1 MANSAHF
8 LAITFSPILLSVC
21 GCTFTESPPA
31 ARNAMSTDHVAVM
44 ERWGAHCN
52 DRLLATEFSLDRAPE
67 FAVGKERLGRIDEVI
82 EEVRGGYGG
91 TLVCEPQNDDLDSA
105 AFLAHY
111 LRAFGDPVN
120 FTAYDYQFERILSR
134 LSATPSVL
142 ADPQLDWDIW
152 RAYLLYEN
160 TVAIVGDSYKAGP
173 YGRFVRHD
181 LDGAKNLLWMHLSN
195 NADAIRASHTRQKW
209 WIDQLTRGLRAP
221 GGRPMRRWYLLQL
234 VSLSDTKTAALL
246 KDEARSGEERMWPTR
261 RPDPFDPFVH
271 LSWDDLEADESPELP
286 PFSEVI
292 AQLAES
298 QSLTAV
304 LWGIDPSQQPRTAA
318 VETNLALRMTQYAP
332 GVILCQE
339 SWSEK
344 PHEFSV
350 HFTRPVGQ
358 RSRHSNVSF
367 PLYDS
372 RDGVFFFTYKAKLYV
387 WPKAQ
392 MDDGVIQMLHL
403 SGLID
408 DATHAR
414 FLAEGFQKLS
424 VQEL

>member
-1 MANSAHF
+1 M
-8 LAITFSPILLSVC
+8 
-21 GCTFTESPPA
+21 G
-31 ARNAMSTDHVAVM
+31 AR
-44 ERWGAHCN
+44 CN
-52 DRLLATEFSLDRAPE
+52 DKLLATEFALDRAPQ
-67 FAVGKERLGRIDEVI
+67 FAVSDHRLVRINEVI

-91 TLVCEPQNDDLDSA
+91 TLVCEPRDDDLDSP

-120 FTAYDYQFERILSR
+120 FSSYDYQFDRILAR

-142 ADPQLDWDIW
+142 ADPRLDWDIW

-160 TVAIVGDSYKAGP
+160 TVAIVGDSYKAGQ
-173 YGRFVRHD
+173 YGRFLRHD
-181 LDGAKNLLWMHLSN
+181 LDGAKNLLWMYLSN

-209 WIDQLTRGLRAP
+209 WIDQLTGGLPAP
-221 GGRPMRRWYLLQL
+221 GGRPLRRWYLLQL

-246 KDEARSGEERMWPTR
+246 KDEARSEVERMWPTR

-271 LSWDDLEADESPELP
+271 VPWSDSEEDELPALP
-286 PFSEVI
+286 PFSEAI
-292 AQLAES
+292 SQLAGS
-298 QSLTAV
+298 QGLQAV

-318 VETNLALRMTQYAP
+318 VETNLALRMTQYHPAE
-332 GVILCQE
+332 ILCQE

-344 PHEFSV
+344 PHEFAV

-372 RDGVFFFTYKAKLYV
+372 RDGVFFFTYNAKLYV

-392 MDDGVIQMLHL
+392 MDDGLVQMLNL

-414 FLAEGFQKLS
+414 FLADGFRKLA